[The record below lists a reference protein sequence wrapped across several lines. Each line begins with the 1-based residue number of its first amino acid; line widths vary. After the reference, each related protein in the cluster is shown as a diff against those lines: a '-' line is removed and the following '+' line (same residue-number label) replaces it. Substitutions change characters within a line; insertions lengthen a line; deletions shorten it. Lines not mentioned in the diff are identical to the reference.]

1 MREEKICTD
10 ISVLAEESFNKTHM
24 LRSLRKVTNEW
35 VKGLSACI
43 IFHHLLAECLQPLI
57 LTSYLSP
64 TLYLTTVS
72 IIS

>member
-10 ISVLAEESFNKTHM
+10 ISVLAEESFNKIHM

-43 IFHHLLAECLQPLI
+43 IFHHLLAECLLPLI
-57 LTSYLSP
+57 LTS
-64 TLYLTTVS
+64 
-72 IIS
+72 